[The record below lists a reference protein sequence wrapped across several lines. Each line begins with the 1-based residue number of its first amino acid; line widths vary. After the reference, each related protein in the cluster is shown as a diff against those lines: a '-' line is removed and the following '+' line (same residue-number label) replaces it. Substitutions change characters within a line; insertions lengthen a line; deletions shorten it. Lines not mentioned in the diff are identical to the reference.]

1 MSRWCCRARVCT
13 VACMRLITGCLVSL
27 GLACTGRVLP
37 GSGLGDAPLAPGTAG
52 KTCVPSEEVRPSS
65 MQRLTRAQFSAM
77 VTQWLAPEVSFAA
90 QLPGDVREG
99 LFASNGSTAVTRDI
113 AERYLF
119 VAEAI
124 TDNVK
129 TRAKTLAPCA
139 ANEKAED
146 CATAFIAKTGRLAF
160 RRALS
165 ADERARYLKLFVQE
179 TQATDYAGGITAV
192 VEAML
197 QSPRFLYRLEPIPAG
212 TSPDSQ
218 EPYTIDAA
226 SLASRLSFLVWNMG
240 PDDGL
245 LSAAETGQLQG
256 DEIGRQI
263 ERLLKDPRSQ
273 NSTAVFADAWA
284 GIEELE
290 LAVSSPERLG
300 TLPAEVLTQM
310 RDETR
315 IFVDSI
321 LRGSAPAGGT
331 FAQLLTSTQ
340 TTASGVLAEKVYGLT
355 AGTAGEVRQHAPG
368 QRAGL
373 LTQAS
378 VMFVRAH
385 SDQTS
390 PVLRGK
396 WVQENLLC
404 TGVEPPPANV
414 LAKVGPPQ
422 PNQTTR
428 ERVLAHRESPGC
440 ASCHVK
446 LDDVGFA
453 FEKYDQYGAFRSTEA
468 GKPID
473 DSGKM
478 VETDFDGPVAGALE
492 LGSKLATS
500 AGANRCFS
508 KHWFRFAF
516 GRQAETPDACLV
528 EKMSQSTLTSGGGH
542 SELLSTI
549 GSSAAFLRRR
559 SP

>member
-1 MSRWCCRARVCT
+1 VAKVEFMRQRV
-13 VACMRLITGCLVSL
+13 VRFGLML
-27 GLACTGRVLP
+27 GLACTGRVGGINGIDPTPTTP
-37 GSGLGDAPLAPGTAG
+37 GD
-52 KTCVPSEEVRPSS
+52 PSKACKASDEIRPSA
-65 MQRLTRAQFSAM
+65 MQRLTRAQFSSI
-77 VTQWLAPEVSFAA
+77 VTQWLAPEVTFAA

-124 TDNVK
+124 ADNVK
-129 TRAKTLAPCA
+129 ARAKTLAPCA
-139 ANEKAED
+139 TNEKPED
-146 CATAFIAKTGRLAF
+146 CAATFIAKTGRLAF
-160 RRALS
+160 RRTLS
-165 ADERARYLKLFVQE
+165 DGERARYLKLFVQE
-179 TQATDYAGGITAV
+179 AQATDYAGGIAALI
-192 VEAML
+192 EAML
-197 QSPRFLYRLEPIPAG
+197 QSPRFLYRLEPIPVGAD
-212 TSPDSQ
+212 PDSQ

-226 SLASRLSFLVWNMG
+226 ALASRLSFLVWNMG
-240 PDDGL
+240 PDDSL
-245 LSAAETGQLQG
+245 LSVAEAGRLQG
-256 DEIGRQI
+256 DEIGREI
-263 ERLLKDPRSQ
+263 ERLLKDSRSQ

-284 GIEELE
+284 GIEDLDT
-290 LAVSSPERLG
+290 AASSPERLG

-315 IFVDSI
+315 SFVDSV
-321 LRGSAPAGGT
+321 LRQSASNGGT
-331 FAQLLTSTQ
+331 FRELMTSTQ
-340 TTASGVLAEKVYGLT
+340 TTASGVLAEKVYGLS
-355 AGTAGEVRQHAPG
+355 AGVAGELRQHAAG

-428 ERVLAHRESPGC
+428 ERVLAHRENPGC

-492 LGSKLATS
+492 LGAKLAGS
-500 AGANRCFS
+500 ADANRCFS
-508 KHWFRFAF
+508 KHWFRYAF
-516 GRQAETPDACLV
+516 GRQAEAPDACLV
-528 EKMSQSTLTSGGGH
+528 ETMSQSTLASGGGYNA
-542 SELLSTI
+542 LLRTI